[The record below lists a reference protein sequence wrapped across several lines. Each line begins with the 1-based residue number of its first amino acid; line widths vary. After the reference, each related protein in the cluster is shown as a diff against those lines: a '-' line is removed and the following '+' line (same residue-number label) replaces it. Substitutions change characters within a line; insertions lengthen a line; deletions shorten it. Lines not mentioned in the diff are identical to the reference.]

1 MYLRKMGKHFIRQQH
16 IASNAATDESVG
28 GFFSVVSIGGT
39 R

>member
-1 MYLRKMGKHFIRQQH
+1 MGKHFIHQQH